1 MENNFDNLNEDEK
14 NDLLQKYKNKMMQ
27 VLLNIY
33 KRQRNILLKKYLDKR
48 RNANNCDNESELNQ
62 IMNNENTEKELN
74 SEEVKYEMDKLNNNF
89 VTDKNKVLS
98 KVIQN

>member
-1 MENNFDNLNEDEK
+1 
-14 NDLLQKYKNKMMQ
+14 MMQ
-27 VLLNIY
+27 VLLLNIY